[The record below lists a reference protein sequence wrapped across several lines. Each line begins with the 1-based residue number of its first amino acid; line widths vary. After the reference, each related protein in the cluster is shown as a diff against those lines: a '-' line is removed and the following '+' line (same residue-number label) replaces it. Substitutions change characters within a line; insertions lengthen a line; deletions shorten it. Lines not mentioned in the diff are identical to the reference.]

1 MSEKELRSL
10 KEDEY
15 FLFYAMMVNSLRTDD
30 VFSGID
36 KSLFLLKEYLH
47 SENISIHK
55 KTDGFYNHYV
65 SDTSMNYPNKNI
77 TSIVNEVSTL
87 LEKKEMYNIDLNLSE
102 TIKNMMLIHL
112 STVDNSYILSINNCS
127 DSRMNSN
134 FWNRLKD
141 TMQVIL
147 KRTESY
153 EKNMRAIGTDL
164 LTGLDN
170 RNSYELRME
179 KINETDTDLVYGLF
193 DLFRLKYINDN
204 FSHATGDI
212 YIKEVAN
219 ILNRY
224 WPKQKIEI
232 VDDEEQIIPTG
243 HSIYRVGGDEF
254 VLITTKEYLELV
266 KMKASLATEE
276 TKMLDLGIGKS
287 IPIGLNFG
295 IVEHLPG
302 EKMKETFM
310 KADALMSEDKRKM
323 YKQYKL
329 ERRK

>member
-1 MSEKELRSL
+1 MSEKELRL
-10 KEDEY
+10 LQDDEY
-15 FLFYAMMVNSLRTDD
+15 FLFYAMMMNALRTDD
-30 VFSGID
+30 VLNGVN

-47 SENISIHK
+47 SGNIVLHK
-55 KTDGFYNHYV
+55 KTDDVYVYHV
-65 SDTSMNYPNKNI
+65 SDLSMNYPNKEVL
-77 TSIVNEVSTL
+77 TLVNEVSSL
-87 LEKKEMYNIDLNLSE
+87 LEKKKLYSIDLGASE
-102 TIKNMMLIHL
+102 HLNKMMFAYFK
-112 STVDNSYILSINNCS
+112 TDENDYILSINNCS
-127 DSRMNSN
+127 EIRMNNN
-134 FWNRLKD
+134 FWHRLLD

-147 KRTESY
+147 KRAESY
-153 EKNMRAIGTDL
+153 EKNMNAISTDL
-164 LTGLDN
+164 LTGLEN

-179 KINETDTDLVYGLF
+179 KLNESDSDLVYGLF

-204 FSHATGDI
+204 FSHAVGDT

-232 VDDEEQIIPTG
+232 VDDEEQLIPTG
-243 HSIYRVGGDEF
+243 HSVYRVGGDEF

-276 TKMLDLGIGKS
+276 AKMIDLGIGKDL
-287 IPIGLNFG
+287 PIGVNFG

-302 EKMKETFM
+302 EKIKETFM

-323 YKQYKL
+323 YLKYKL